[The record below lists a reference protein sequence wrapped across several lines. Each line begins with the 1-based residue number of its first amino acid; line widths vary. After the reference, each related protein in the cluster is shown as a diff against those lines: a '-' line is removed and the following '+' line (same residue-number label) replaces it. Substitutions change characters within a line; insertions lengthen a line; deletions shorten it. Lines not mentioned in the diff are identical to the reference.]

1 MKIAKM
7 MTNNQKVTPPSV
19 LDKSRKSGGFTII
32 EVALVLAIAGLIF
45 LVVFLALP
53 ALQNSQKDT
62 ALKQDVGRI
71 ASALQSIKAD
81 NQGVLDPTT
90 DASGAAILKY
100 TGKLSQVTTIRS
112 GSGATGWSS
121 GYFPKTTNHGYVEVN
136 LTPGY
141 RCPSPMPAANTT
153 SSPTFNGTADS
164 SASAT
169 ITAWLW
175 DGSDYCVSI

>member
-1 MKIAKM
+1 MGYY
-7 MTNNQKVTPPSV
+7 QS
-19 LDKSRKSGGFTII
+19 LDIMWLR
-32 EVALVLAIAGLIF
+32 EYLIF

-71 ASALQSIKAD
+71 ASALQSIEAD
-81 NQGVLDPTT
+81 NQGVLDPTI
-90 DASGAAILKY
+90 DASSAIILKY
-100 TGKLSQVTTIRS
+100 TGKLSQATTIRS
-112 GSGATGWSS
+112 GSGATGWGNAYLGGSNTANF
-121 GYFPKTTNHGYVEVN
+121 GGHGYIEVN

-141 RCPSPMPAANTT
+141 GCPSPMPAANT
-153 SSPTFNGTADS
+153 SAAPGYSAAANS

-175 DGSDYCVSI
+175 DGSDYCVTI